1 MYFMAE
7 GKPVN
12 FYREGVISLT
22 YRVIDLVFTEML
34 QMALYLCRHRE
45 TPPQLYVLGEDN
57 PITRAVSERD
67 LLNLWFQEN
76 HFWYQG
82 ELEAFLQP
90 HPMANELRKIAW
102 EKDRGEN
109 Y

>member
-1 MYFMAE
+1 MSMCGCY
-7 GKPVN
+7 KNP
-12 FYREGVISLT
+12 
-22 YRVIDLVFTEML
+22 
-34 QMALYLCRHRE
+34 CRHRE